1 MGEGGDDGREFG
13 VGREGHDENFGRR
26 NTGREREDSTFGGV
40 GACPVDVF
48 DEGIQ
53 DAADP
58 EGGLDN
64 VGSVFPYYKSYIIS
78 VSFQTQHKNGVN
90 HYRSV
95 SSTSFR

>member
-1 MGEGGDDGREFG
+1 MGEGSDDGREFR
-13 VGREGHDENFGRR
+13 VGREGHNEDFGGR
-26 NTGREREDSTFGGV
+26 NTGREREDTAFGGV

-58 EGGLDN
+58 EGGLNN
-64 VGSVFPYYKSYIIS
+64 VGGVFPYYKSYIIS
-78 VSFQTQHKNGVN
+78 VSFRAQHKGGVDR
-90 HYRSV
+90 YRSV